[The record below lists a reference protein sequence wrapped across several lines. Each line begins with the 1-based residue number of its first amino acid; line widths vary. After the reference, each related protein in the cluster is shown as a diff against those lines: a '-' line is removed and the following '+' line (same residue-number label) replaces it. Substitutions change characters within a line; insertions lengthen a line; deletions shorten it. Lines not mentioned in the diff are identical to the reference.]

1 MAITTTNYA
10 NTIAGRLNSTT
21 FTQALR
27 PHAAFLSATTLNPVE
42 PTVKAVNDVVRIP
55 LPTLSGTWQDHIST
69 ALTVGDVGNT
79 PISVTLDKVFSRVV
93 TASSQELQRLPDSP
107 GLLDRTF
114 EIAFLQLAETISNN
128 IGALFTVGNFDTA
141 GNSDRSA
148 TTGADYITRS
158 QLINLWGVL
167 AARKIPVTDTGN
179 LFAITHPSIYSQW
192 SNDNE
197 FVQAS
202 TVGDAYASQMRVTG
216 NLVPFNNILPL
227 YDIGSPT
234 TLGGSGGTHLSYTT
248 SVFHRNATW
257 AQFAYPE
264 PPLDKGTDFS
274 YAEIMG
280 IPILI
285 VIKYD
290 TNVGATGGATNQI
303 VMSTLSNYG
312 VGRKDHAA
320 LDRTPFQAT

>member
-10 NTIAGRLNSTT
+10 NTIGGRLNSTT

-27 PHAAFLSATTLNPVE
+27 PHAAYLSATTLNPVE
-42 PTVKAVNDVVRIP
+42 PSVKAVNDVVRIP
-55 LPTLSGTWQDHIST
+55 LPTLSGSWQDHVST
-69 ALTVGDVGNT
+69 SLTVGDVSNG
-79 PISVTLDKVFSRVV
+79 PINVTLDKVFSRVV

-107 GLLDRTF
+107 GLLDRVF

-148 TTGADYITRS
+148 DTGADYVTRA
-158 QLINLWGVL
+158 QLVNLWGVL
-167 AARKIPVTDTGN
+167 AARKIPVSDTGN

-192 SNDNE
+192 SNDND
-197 FVQAS
+197 FVQAAMI
-202 TVGDAYASQMRVTG
+202 GDAYASQMRVSG
-216 NLVPFNNILPL
+216 NLVPINNMLPL
-227 YDIGSPT
+227 YDTGCPT
-234 TLGGSGGTHLSYTT
+234 TTSTTHTSYTT
-248 SVFHRNATW
+248 AVFHRNATW

-264 PPLDKGTDFS
+264 PPMDKGTDYS

-285 VIKYD
+285 VLKYD
-290 TNVGATGGATNQI
+290 TNVGASGGAFNQI
-303 VMSTLSNYG
+303 VMSTLCNYG
-312 VGRKDHAA
+312 IGRKDHAA
-320 LDRTPFQAT
+320 LDRTPFAAT